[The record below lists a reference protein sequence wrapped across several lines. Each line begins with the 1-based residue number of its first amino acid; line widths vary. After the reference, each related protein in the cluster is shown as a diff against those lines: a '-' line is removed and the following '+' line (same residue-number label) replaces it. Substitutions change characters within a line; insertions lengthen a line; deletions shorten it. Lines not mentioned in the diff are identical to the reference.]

1 MKSGVVYLSICVIL
15 LGAWGCAPKSAKLQ
29 KSVTPP
35 DETLYETGNDY
46 LRKGQ
51 YIKSRLTFQTLIN
64 TYSDSNFSADA
75 YFAMADSYYDEG
87 GTENLLNAEEQYG
100 NFIIFF
106 PTHSKVAE
114 AMMKRISLSMKMM
127 QAPDRDQQ
135 NSYKA
140 LLYINEFLEKF
151 PNNDYTPLVKKRKT
165 QVEENIALGDF
176 GVAQFY
182 VDKKIVAAV
191 QGRLKTIIDNYPE
204 FSRMDEVYSL
214 YASGLEKTK
223 NIDDATVYMSKI
235 VSEYPFSKQKEAA
248 TGWLADHNKPIPIV
262 DEKLAAI
269 NKSRIK
275 DYSFNP
281 LKVFVD
287 LSRALGISGPQDV
300 WKEDKKTIQ
309 DGKIKAA
316 VAAGEKGDVNGSGST
331 VAITIKKT
339 ADGKSSESYSLN
351 QEPADSPAIASQTN
365 DSQAN
370 DPTVKKKTVNKNKRQ
385 SIK

>member
-1 MKSGVVYLSICVIL
+1 MKSGIIFISMCVIL

-35 DETLYETGNDY
+35 DETLFKTGNDY
-46 LRKGQ
+46 LNKGY

-106 PTHSKVAE
+106 PTHPKVAE
-114 AMMKRISLSMKMM
+114 AMMKNISLRMKMM
-127 QAPDRDQQ
+127 QAPDRDPQ
-135 NSYKA
+135 NSYLA
-140 LLYINEFLEKF
+140 LRNINLFLEKF

-165 QVEENIALGDF
+165 QVEENLALGDL
-176 GVAQFY
+176 GVALFY
-182 VDKKIVAAV
+182 DDKDKENIRAV

-204 FSRMDEVYSL
+204 FSRMDEVYSM

-223 NIDDATVYMSKI
+223 QPDEAAVYMKKI
-235 VSEYPFSKQKEAA
+235 VAGYPFSTEYEPAKQ
-248 TGWLADHNKPIPIV
+248 WLAAHKIPVPSV
-262 DEKLAAI
+262 DENLAAL
-269 NKSRIK
+269 NKSRVK
-275 DYSFNP
+275 DDSFNP

-287 LSRALGISGPQDV
+287 ISKALGLSGPTDV
-300 WKEDKKTIQ
+300 WKEDKKTFQ
-309 DGKIKAA
+309 EEKIKAA
-316 VAAGEKGDVNGSGST
+316 VASGGKGEGSGST
-331 VAITIKKT
+331 ITATIKKT
-339 ADGKSSESYSLN
+339 ADGKTTESYSLN
-351 QEPADSPAIASQTN
+351 QEPD
-365 DSQAN
+365 DSQ
-370 DPTVKKKTVNKNKRQ
+370 PTDTTSKKKPVNKNKRQ